1 MGKFPLADEA
11 LTRVWVCRKC
21 KARNIRSREKCRK
34 CGSKYLRVKRK
45 DVRAK
50 K

>member
-1 MGKFPLADEA
+1 MGKFPEADAA
-11 LTRVWVCRKC
+11 LTKISICRKC
-21 KARNIRSREKCRK
+21 KGRNKSGVKKCRK
-34 CGSKYLRVKRK
+34 CGYTYLRVKRK